1 VKHNPIPVLRGLAEA
16 VRELADAVHHHPETV
31 TFAVRTAVAFQLQ
44 GLAARVAP
52 LKLEANGIA
61 PDSKTRVARIVLV
74 AATEPAGSFLGME
87 FGRRCYMML
96 RDAQDLAAVAA
107 LPEAADPFADWKV

>member
-1 VKHNPIPVLRGLAEA
+1 MKHNPIPALREM
-16 VRELADAVHHHPETV
+16 ADAAWNHPKTV
-31 TFAVRTAVAFQLQ
+31 QFAIRTAVAFQLQ

-52 LKLEANGIA
+52 LKLEANGID
-61 PDSKTRVARIVLV
+61 PDSRTRVARIVLV

-107 LPEAADPFADWKV
+107 LPDAADPFADWKV